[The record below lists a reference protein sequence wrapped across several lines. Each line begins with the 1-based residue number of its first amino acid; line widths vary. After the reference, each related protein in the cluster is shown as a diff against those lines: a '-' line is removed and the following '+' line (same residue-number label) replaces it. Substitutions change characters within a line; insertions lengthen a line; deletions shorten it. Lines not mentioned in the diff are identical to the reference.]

1 MIDPIPQAAT
11 AWGALATP
19 CFVFDEPELRA
30 NFDDFGA
37 ALRRAWSPLGR
48 VAYSVKTNP
57 LPWILQV
64 AREQGCMAEVV
75 SGDEFA
81 LALSCGFDARDVI
94 FNGPVKPRAWL
105 EYALGAGSVVNL
117 DSVRDV
123 AWTIAWA
130 AAHPGQAHV
139 GVRVGVDVERS
150 CPGETVT
157 GQAGGRFGFCYE
169 NGEATRVINELR
181 AAGVDVC
188 GLHMHVTTRSR
199 SQHVYQVLAE
209 HAAAVIRTC
218 GLTPRFVDMGGGY
231 YGGGKRNEGAYDAYA
246 ATMAEVL
253 RPVADPATCALYVE
267 PGGAVVCTPGRYVGR
282 VVDAKD
288 TTHGRFVTCELSRL
302 NIDHEMKKTSHPIHL
317 LDATGTC
324 ELVGVAG
331 TNAEVEGTG
340 VEAGA
345 RVDAETPRPGAER
358 PSACAEAEARPGAD
372 NPGTPE
378 RRTLAN
384 QVLCGFTCMESDRLC
399 TLHDAPELAV
409 DDVLLIDF
417 AGAYSMSF
425 TPGFFIENAP
435 AVYAR
440 DATGAC
446 TLIRPPACGQ
456 PPAAGT
462 TGTPAASDVR
472 EARGACGGA
481 AAGAANAKATATAA
495 RTADA
500 CGGAR

>member
-1 MIDPIPQAAT
+1 MIDPIPQSAT
-11 AWGALATP
+11 AWGALDTP

-81 LALSCGFDARDVI
+81 LALSCGFDPRDVI

-105 EYALGAGSVVNL
+105 EYALEAGSVVNL

-123 AWTIAWA
+123 AWTITWA
-130 AAHPGQAHV
+130 REHPGQAHV
-139 GVRVGVDVERS
+139 GVRVGVDVERW

-169 NGEATRVINELR
+169 NGEAARVIGGLR

-246 ATMAEVL
+246 ATMASVL
-253 RPVADPATCALYVE
+253 REVVDPTTCALYVE

-317 LDATGTC
+317 LDASGTY

-331 TNAEVEGTG
+331 KNPGLAADCDEGT
-340 VEAGA
+340 
-345 RVDAETPRPGAER
+345 P
-358 PSACAEAEARPGAD
+358 EARPGAE
-372 NPGTPE
+372 NPGTAE
-378 RRTLAN
+378 RRVLDN

-399 TLHDAPELAV
+399 ALHDAPELAV

-440 DATGAC
+440 DETGAC
-446 TLIRPPACGQ
+446 TLIRPLAAGQ
-456 PPAAGT
+456 PPVEPSAVGVWGSADDASA
-462 TGTPAASDVR
+462 TGETR
-472 EARGACGGA
+472 
-481 AAGAANAKATATAA
+481 
-495 RTADA
+495 
-500 CGGAR
+500 